1 MPSPPE
7 TPFPLPP
14 LPGATAPR
22 APREAAAHHPLGEG
36 SLSLAELRALAGRV
50 AHLPAEEVPPG
61 HEAAAHSF
69 NGVVSRFREL
79 VVAARNQLVL
89 GRPVPS
95 DLGTE
100 LRALADALPGER
112 HRVARPDVHQRRP
125 A

>member
-7 TPFPLPP
+7 TPSPRPP

-22 APREAAAHHPLGEG
+22 APREAAAHPPCGDAA
-36 SLSLAELRALAGRV
+36 LSIAELRVLAGQV
-50 AHLPAEEVPPG
+50 DHLPPEEVPPG
-61 HEAAAHSF
+61 HEAAARAF

-89 GRPVPS
+89 GRPVPA
-95 DLGTE
+95 DLGVE

-112 HRVARPDVHQRRP
+112 RRAAVPPRRP